1 MSVPPKHLDYGL
13 LNSLGG
19 HLFRHAFL
27 RGQQVF
33 AEVFAEEAITPLQF
47 MTLELVSRNPGVTHK
62 DVCAAM
68 ASAPSVLTTTLKPL
82 IRDGV
87 LLRERKD
94 GDARRIGYRLS
105 PKGAAW
111 FTNIRTRIDQ
121 AENRL
126 FEGLDESQRNS
137 LLTALRHLTGREGEG
152 IQRSCKASRTPSAQ

>member
-1 MSVPPKHLDYGL
+1 MSTAPKHLDYGL

-33 AEVFAEEAITPLQF
+33 AEVFAGEGLTPLQF

-82 IRDGV
+82 IKEGI
-87 LLRERKD
+87 LLREQKD

-105 PKGAAW
+105 PKGETW
-111 FTNIRTRIDQ
+111 FVQIRSQINA
-121 AENRL
+121 AENKL
-126 FEGLDESQRNS
+126 FEGLDRAQRDS
-137 LLTALRHLTGREGEG
+137 LLAALRHLTGRE
-152 IQRSCKASRTPSAQ
+152 SKPDSTA